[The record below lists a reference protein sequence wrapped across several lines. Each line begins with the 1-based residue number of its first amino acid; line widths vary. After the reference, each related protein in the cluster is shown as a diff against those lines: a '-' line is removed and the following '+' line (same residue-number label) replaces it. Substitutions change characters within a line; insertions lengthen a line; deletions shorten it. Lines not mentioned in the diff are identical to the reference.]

1 MYKMAK
7 SPCGANAE
15 FEDVG
20 DTENLATGANH
31 AVKLVRRS
39 RFKDSGEIDHAVQ
52 NIDDDTAW
60 DVEIITAIEST
71 NTRRAKRVT
80 KRQDEDRT
88 AQKIRKGTVGHE
100 ADERASR
107 DVQQAKQTE
116 RHRVVKRGSGE
127 TYNLIRDV
135 GQATKTER
143 DHVAKEKNKKRLSNC
158 IRSKYGFVLWQTT
171 QEVTPDVR
179 RKEWGITWTR
189 NEPVNRI
196 MKLHMAILSR
206 NPSYTTNQLARNSN
220 GR

>member
-158 IRSKYGFVLWQTT
+158 IRSKYGFVL
-171 QEVTPDVR
+171 
-179 RKEWGITWTR
+179 
-189 NEPVNRI
+189 
-196 MKLHMAILSR
+196 
-206 NPSYTTNQLARNSN
+206 
-220 GR
+220 